1 MTQTTEPQS
10 VKILLVEDDEVF
22 RKTLARFL
30 ARQGMTVFETGSLV
44 EAERIA
50 RQEHPPL
57 ALLDI
62 NLGEDS
68 GLNLITPLRKANPDC
83 RIVMLSGCTDIAFA
97 VAATKLGAADYLV
110 KPVDGEAILARLFS
124 ERINEYQMPQQE
136 CVPLEELEKAHITRI
151 LAANNGNIS
160 RTAQIL
166 NMHRRTLQRKLSR
179 YLPSS
184 RGASTRYPAL
194 GV

>member
-1 MTQTTEPQS
+1 MNQIPEPQFA
-10 VKILLVEDDEVF
+10 KILLVEDDEVF

-30 ARQGMTVFETGSLV
+30 AKQGMIVFEAGSLL

-50 RQEHPPL
+50 RQERPPL

-68 GLNLITPLRKANPDC
+68 GLNLITPLRMANPDC
-83 RIVMLSGCTDIAFA
+83 RIVMLSGCRDIPFA

-124 ERINEYQMPQQE
+124 ERINDFQVPQQE

-184 RGASTRYPAL
+184 RGATTRPPAL
-194 GV
+194 GE